1 MLRLI
6 TLIFVLTAC
15 HSNKKK
21 APDSPSEYK
30 EEDAKE
36 ALLEELFEDDLDD
49 LPEAGDTS
57 DEIY

>member
-1 MLRLI
+1 MVLSLALI
-6 TLIFVLTAC
+6 AC

-21 APDSPSEYK
+21 SAEHPVENS
-30 EEDAKE
+30 EEDVRDAM
-36 ALLEELFEDDLDD
+36 LEELFEDDLED